1 MLKASARS
9 AVEPF
14 LAMDV
19 MSAAAT
25 LEAAGR
31 TIVHM
36 EVGQPGAAAPAP
48 VLAAAAEAIRHGRLG
63 YTEAL
68 GIRPLRERIAQ
79 HYREAYGIDVPA
91 SRVMVTTG
99 SSGGFN
105 LIFLGAFDP
114 GARTGTS
121 SRRSDLKRSK
131 SRSDPLRAGRCRRS
145 RSRRR
150 IAATNLTACSW
161 PARPTRPAR

>member
-19 MSAAAT
+19 MAAAAE

-31 TIVHM
+31 RIVHM
-36 EVGQPGAAAPAP
+36 EVGQPGAPAP
-48 VLAAAAEAIRHGRLG
+48 RAVLDAAQAALADGRLG

-68 GIRPLRERIAQ
+68 GIRPLRERIARY
-79 HYREAYGIDVPA
+79 YRDAHGEEISPA
-91 SRVMVTTG
+91 RIMVTTG

-105 LIFLGAFDP
+105 LTFLGAFDP
-114 GARTGTS
+114 GDRVAMALPGYPAYRNI
-121 SRRSDLKRSK
+121 LKAFGLK
-131 SRSDPLRAGRCRRS
+131 AVE
-145 RSRRR
+145 
-150 IAATNLTACSW
+150 IAVG
-161 PARPTRPAR
+161 PDTR